1 MFVRCFSSIRL
12 SNDDGLHVG
21 GVFGTLNSLQSQIR
35 MHSPDI
41 VSVVWEGK
49 GSSERRRKTLKE
61 YKEGGRVKLNEGG
74 YIGPAIKAEY
84 GGVKLSNPYNKK
96 YYKGMV

>member
-1 MFVRCFSSIRL
+1 MPFKSEKQRKY
-12 SNDDGLHVG
+12 
-21 GVFGTLNSLQSQIR
+21 
-35 MHSPDI
+35 MHANHPEI
-41 VSVVWEGK
+41 AQRWE
-49 GSSERRRKTLKE
+49 KE
-61 YKEGGRVKLNEGG
+61 YKEGGRVNLSKGTK

>member
-1 MFVRCFSSIRL
+1 MIFILKCYNCQSNLIRT
-12 SNDDGLHVG
+12 DK
-21 GVFGTLNSLQSQIR
+21 
-35 MHSPDI
+35 M
-41 VSVVWEGK
+41 E
-49 GSSERRRKTLKE
+49 KE